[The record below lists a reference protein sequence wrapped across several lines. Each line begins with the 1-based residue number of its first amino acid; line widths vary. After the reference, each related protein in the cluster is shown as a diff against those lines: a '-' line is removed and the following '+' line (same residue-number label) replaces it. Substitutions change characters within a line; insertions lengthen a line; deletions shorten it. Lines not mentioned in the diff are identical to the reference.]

1 MAAIWRKRGR
11 GEGRKKGRKEKLLVF
26 LWGFW
31 NFDQFFAS
39 RVELM
44 FLCRTARRTRGGAY
58 VRAPAVS
65 SSWWRYQSCLIVK
78 RCTASAGCKPRPRSH
93 VSAVRRD
100 TFLGRVHVKP
110 ERDQMFKGRVHGVWD
125 NVVSPLLTSTDAGA
139 LIYAVQR
146 QQPTLVHWHHVELCF
161 QPRPFVGLLVCQ
173 QDFHE
178 TITKRMLGHNLTWSY
193 VLYWAFF
200 QCFLHSVLVLNRR
213 IKVFGKSE
221 SGAFGQVEFER
232 SWCR

>member
-1 MAAIWRKRGR
+1 MEKERQRRRKEERKEGKALSFSVGLLKFR
-11 GEGRKKGRKEKLLVF
+11 SVFCFEGRADVF
-26 LWGFW
+26 VP
-31 NFDQFFAS
+31 D
-39 RVELM
+39 
-44 FLCRTARRTRGGAY
+44 
-58 VRAPAVS
+58 VRAAREAARTSEPPAVS

-110 ERDQMFKGRVHGVWD
+110 ERDQTFKGRVHGVWD